1 MLTIRA
7 DLPSDIRELQLIPLA
22 DLHIGDL
29 SSDFKLIK
37 DMIEYIAKTPNC
49 YCILG
54 GDLMDTAIASSVG
67 DTYAANLNPME
78 QIELVQKLF
87 TPIKEKV
94 LAIVG
99 GNHENRVY
107 KSDGIDMT
115 RIFAN
120 QLGLADKYS
129 STTAL
134 LFLRFGRENKEGHGR
149 KHCYSIYMAHGAR
162 GGRKEG
168 GKLNALADLAEI
180 VDADIYVCGHTHL
193 PATFKN
199 GFYRASAITSS
210 VQYVTHTFVNTAAAL
225 NYGGYG
231 EVQGYKPASKDY
243 PVIILNGTRKEVKVK
258 L

>member
-1 MLTIRA
+1 
-7 DLPSDIRELQLIPLA
+7 
-22 DLHIGDL
+22 
-29 SSDFKLIK
+29 
-37 DMIEYIAKTPNC
+37 
-49 YCILG
+49 
-54 GDLMDTAIASSVG
+54 
-67 DTYAANLNPME
+67 
-78 QIELVQKLF
+78 
-87 TPIKEKV
+87 
-94 LAIVG
+94 
-99 GNHENRVY
+99 
-107 KSDGIDMT
+107 
-115 RIFAN
+115 
-120 QLGLADKYS
+120 
-129 STTAL
+129 
-134 LFLRFGRENKEGHGR
+134 
-149 KHCYSIYMAHGAR
+149 MAHGAR